1 MKRIVNVKRFI
12 ISNLVLFVSL
22 FIVISTLI
30 NTTYSCT
37 NPKYKTIYAESGD
50 TLWTIASTEKEQN
63 ELYKNK
69 DVRDIVIDIK
79 KANSLDSSNLQI
91 GQKLLIPVN

>member
-12 ISNLVLFVSL
+12 ISNLVLFVGL
-22 FIVISTLI
+22 FILVSALI
-30 NTTYSCT
+30 NNAYSCT

-79 KANSLDSSNLQI
+79 KANNLDTSNLQI